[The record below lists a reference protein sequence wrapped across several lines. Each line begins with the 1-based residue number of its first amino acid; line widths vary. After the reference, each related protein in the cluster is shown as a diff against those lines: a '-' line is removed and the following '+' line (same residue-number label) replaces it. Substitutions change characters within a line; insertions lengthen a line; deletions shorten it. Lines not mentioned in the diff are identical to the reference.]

1 LNDIDFD
8 NIFYTLHVDGSYYIN
23 KLNSKTS
30 AESLCLYKC
39 NKQDATLPSIE
50 YCLESASIPNTIQKP
65 QQQTRN
71 IAIWIRNTNKWPERN
86 MHHTTYNIVFRYCIE
101 KQITCKVFLDLIPVQ
116 LPDSQYIINATTR
129 FKNRPDWDNI
139 TYILQECDFF
149 IGTDSGSSEFVLLS
163 IDINCL
169 FEKQLRQKKNIQNM
183 INMKKQNGSI
193 CEVIDFNV
201 SLYNILDE
209 YYGKQ

>member
-1 LNDIDFD
+1 
-8 NIFYTLHVDGSYYIN
+8 
-23 KLNSKTS
+23 
-30 AESLCLYKC
+30 
-39 NKQDATLPSIE
+39 
-50 YCLESASIPNTIQKP
+50 
-65 QQQTRN
+65 
-71 IAIWIRNTNKWPERN
+71 
-86 MHHTTYNIVFRYCIE
+86 
-101 KQITCKVFLDLIPVQ
+101 VQ